1 MMGRDFSRV
10 GRVILSVPK
19 GALIGLVLFYRWF
32 LSPLKY
38 AIFGPGARCR
48 FEPSCSG
55 YALEALR
62 RHGFFCGTWLALR
75 RLLRCHPWGASG
87 PDPVPPRKVSKEFS
101 WIVSR

>member
-1 MMGRDFSRV
+1 MERDFSRV
-10 GRVILSVPK
+10 KRVIVGMPK
-19 GALIGLVLFYRWF
+19 GAMIGLVLFYRWF
-32 LSPLKY
+32 LSPLKF

-62 RHGFFCGTWLALR
+62 RHGFFYGSWLALR
-75 RLLRCHPWGASG
+75 RLLRCHPWGACG
-87 PDPVPPRKVSKEFS
+87 CDPVPPRKVKNEFS